1 MSRLIVSLSALALLA
16 GCGIPGNL
24 ERPDPLWNS
33 DEAIARECE
42 RAAQNGEALHERCTE
57 REQAPAPQQ

>member
-1 MSRLIVSLSALALLA
+1 MSRLIMSLSALALLA
-16 GCGIPGNL
+16 GCGIPGGL

-57 REQAPAPQQ
+57 QEPQPPQ